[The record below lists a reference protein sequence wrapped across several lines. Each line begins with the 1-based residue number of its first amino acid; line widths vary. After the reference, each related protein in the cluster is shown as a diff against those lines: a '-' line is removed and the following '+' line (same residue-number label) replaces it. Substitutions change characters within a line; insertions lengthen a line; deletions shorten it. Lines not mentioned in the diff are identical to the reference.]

1 MSASAFACLSAEL
14 PEFNPSMAP
23 GLEGGDAVLVS
34 AGNGEAESHGD
45 KANVSIF
52 APSGSAVG
60 VAAGSSPTSVSAP
73 LGKPGTL
80 GEAFDLLIFPRT
92 CGTPFWLDRCRRFC

>member
-1 MSASAFACLSAEL
+1 M
-14 PEFNPSMAP
+14 
-23 GLEGGDAVLVS
+23 LVS
-34 AGNGEAESHGD
+34 ARNGEAESHGD

-80 GEAFDLLIFPRT
+80 GEAFDFLIFPRT
-92 CGTPFWLDRCRRFC
+92 CGTPFGLIGADASAEAQVLAAVPFEGLWWR

>member
-1 MSASAFACLSAEL
+1 MSASAFAGLSAEL

-34 AGNGEAESHGD
+34 ARNGEAESHGD

-80 GEAFDLLIFPRT
+80 GEAFDFLNFPEDLRDPLLA
-92 CGTPFWLDRCRRFC
+92 